1 MISEKAKIKKHIIRY
16 PDLTDIQL
24 SKKLKIHR
32 GKVYRARK
40 ELLDPKPSTDVS
52 SPKNAALTLNGFSG
66 IGEKFTDE
74 KSGLQ
79 KIRVS
84 HAVGPITG
92 NRFKLDHFSMFGTE
106 PQYSDDVINHW
117 QPHMSLAVFGREENR
132 ALTAAEINFKRQ
144 EKRRWIPNLY
154 VNPMHE
160 LDYIT
165 FEAIGRSTFGSPL
178 VQALVKFIVG
188 TGFKPELELI
198 NPNQDSDKNQK
209 EIDENQDVIHDLMQI
224 DNQLNFD
231 EGYEQDV
238 SFVDKMSAIIYNAL
252 HYNRGGL
259 IYSHDKVIKVNDK
272 PYKEIPSGL
281 WFAGARDLGINKV
294 NTTNGKLQAV
304 QWRNANDMVPLYD
317 MLYLW
322 NPMNASRKR
331 DAWGYGDSMFTPM
344 IDALRTVRKNMGVNF
359 QAMAET
365 SYAGLGFLI
374 VKPQGQTETEKQ
386 DEFLTIS
393 QNAAPASLNVLLEDP
408 NHVRLD
414 KLDYNAR
421 VKEFSDLNEALLRYT
436 VACAGLPQS
445 MFYDESQS
453 NRATMIGKIQLAT
466 ATTIQPL
473 REWISRMISPMW
485 YQRWFRLIYKDQ
497 DPELLKKFR
506 VKLVFDD
513 LKIEEWFD
521 KVEATNEMDSRK
533 ELTDTAYG
541 EQLGLKNYVGMVK
554 TGAETN
560 PGGNAKNSM
569 DIGGGNKLSIK
580 KPKEQIKTKET
591 I

>member
-1 MISEKAKIKKHIIRY
+1 VNPEQLKIMRWIVKF
-16 PDLTDIQL
+16 PNLTDIEIA
-24 SKKLKIHR
+24 KKLKINR
-32 GKVYRARK
+32 GKVYRARIQLK
-40 ELLDPKPSTDVS
+40 NPKPSTEDS
-52 SPKNAALTLNGFSG
+52 SPKNAPLTLNGFEG
-66 IGEKFTDE
+66 VGEKIVDSKGVT
-74 KSGLQ
+74 
-79 KIRVS
+79 KIRVA
-84 HAVGPITG
+84 HAAGPITG
-92 NRFKLDHFSMFGTE
+92 SRFKLDQFSMFGHE
-106 PQYSDDVINHW
+106 AQYSENIINHW
-117 QPHMSLAVFGREENR
+117 QPHMSLSVFGRTENR
-132 ALTAAEINFKRQ
+132 ALTAAEISFKKQ
-144 EKRRWIPNLY
+144 EKRRWIPDLY

-160 LDYIT
+160 LDYIA
-165 FEAIGRSTFGSPL
+165 FESIGRSTFGSPL

-198 NPNQDSDKNQK
+198 NPNKDDDKNQTI
-209 EIDENQDVIHDLMQI
+209 IDENQDVISDLMQI
-224 DNQLNFD
+224 DNQLNYD

-238 SFVDKMSAIIYNAL
+238 SFIDKMSAIIYNAL
-252 HYNRGGL
+252 HYNRGAL
-259 IYSHDKVIKVNDK
+259 IFAHDKTIKVNDK

-281 WFAGARDLGINKV
+281 WFAGARDLGINKI
-294 NTTNGKLQAV
+294 NTANGKLQSI

-322 NPMNASRKR
+322 NPMNAARKR

-365 SYAGLGFLI
+365 SYAGLGFLVI
-374 VKPQGQTETEKQ
+374 KPQGQTETEKQ
-386 DEFLTIS
+386 DEYLTIS
-393 QNAAPASLNVLLEDP
+393 QNAVPASLNILMEDP
-408 NHVRLD
+408 ENV
-414 KLDYNAR
+414 KFESIDYNAR

-485 YQRWFRLIYKDQ
+485 YQRWFRLIYKDKK
-497 DPELLKKFR
+497 PELLKLLRAKM
-506 VKLVFDD
+506 VFDD

-521 KVEATNEMDSRK
+521 KVEATNEMDARK
-533 ELTDTAYG
+533 ELNDTDYG
-541 EQLGLKNYVGMVK
+541 NQLGLKNYARMVK
-554 TGAETN
+554 TGAETH
-560 PGGNAKNSM
+560 PGGNGGNSM
-569 DIGGGNKLSIK
+569 SMGDGSKLTIK
-580 KPKEQIKTKET
+580 KPKEQIKTESK

>member
-1 MISEKAKIKKHIIRY
+1 MNTEKLKIMRWIVKF
-16 PDLTDIQL
+16 PNLTDIEL
-24 SKKLKIHR
+24 AKKLKIHR
-32 GKVYRARK
+32 GKVYRARL
-40 ELLDPKPSTDVS
+40 ELHNPKPSTNDS
-52 SPKNAALTLNGFSG
+52 SPKNATLTLNGFSG
-66 IGEKFTDE
+66 VGEKIVDSKGIT
-74 KSGLQ
+74 

-84 HAVGPITG
+84 HAAGPITG
-92 NRFKLDHFSMFGTE
+92 SRFKLDSFSMFGHE
-106 PQYSDDVINHW
+106 PQYSDDIIHHW
-117 QPHMSLAVFGREENR
+117 QPHMSLAVFGRQENR
-132 ALTAAEINFKRQ
+132 ALTASEISFKKQ
-144 EKRRWIPNLY
+144 EKKRWIPDLY

-160 LDYIT
+160 LDYIA
-165 FEAIGRSTFGSPL
+165 FESIGRSTFGSPL

-198 NPNQDSDKNQK
+198 NPNKDDDKNQK
-209 EIDENQDVIHDLMQI
+209 LIDDNQEIITDLMQI
-224 DNQLNFD
+224 DNQLNYD

-238 SFVDKMSAIIYNAL
+238 SFIDKMSAIIYNAL
-252 HYNRGGL
+252 HYNRGAL
-259 IYSHDKVIKVNDK
+259 IFAHDKTIKINDK

-281 WFAGARDLGINKV
+281 WFAGARDLGINKI
-294 NTTNGKLQAV
+294 NTTNGKLQSI

-322 NPMNASRKR
+322 NPMNAARKR

-365 SYAGLGFLI
+365 SYAGLGFLV
-374 VKPQGQTETEKQ
+374 VKPQGQTDTEKQ
-386 DEFLTIS
+386 DEYLSIS
-393 QNAAPASLNVLLEDP
+393 QNAVPASLNILMEDP
-408 NHVRLD
+408 DNVHFESV
-414 KLDYNAR
+414 DYNAK

-453 NRATMIGKIQLAT
+453 NRSTMIGKIQLAT

-485 YQRWFRLIYKDQ
+485 YQRWFRLIYKDTNP
-497 DPELLKKFR
+497 DLLKQFR

-521 KVEATNEMDSRK
+521 KVEATNEMDARK
-533 ELTDTAYG
+533 ELNDVDYG
-541 EQLGLKNYVGMVK
+541 NQLGLKNYASMVK

-560 PGGNAKNSM
+560 PGGNGGNSM
-569 DIGGGNKLSIK
+569 DLGGGNKLQMK
-580 KPKEQIKTKET
+580 KPKERIKDKSS

>member
-1 MISEKAKIKKHIIRY
+1 MRWIVKY
-16 PDLTDIQL
+16 PLLTDTEIA
-24 SKKLKIHR
+24 KKLDINR
-32 GKVYRARK
+32 GKVYRGRI
-40 ELLDPKPSTDVS
+40 LLNNPKLSTDDS
-52 SPKNAALTLNGFSG
+52 SPTNAALTMNGFSG
-66 IGEKFTDE
+66 VGEKVTDD
-74 KSGLQ
+74 KSGIT
-79 KIRVS
+79 KIKVS

-92 NRFKLDHFSMFGTE
+92 SRFKLDQFSMFGKE
-106 PQYSDDVINHW
+106 PQYNENIINHW
-117 QPHMSLAVFGREENR
+117 QPHMSLSVFGKAENR
-132 ALTAAEINFKRQ
+132 ALTAAEINFKKI
-144 EKRRWIPNLY
+144 EKRRWIPDLY

-160 LDYIT
+160 LDYIA
-165 FEAIGRSTFGSPL
+165 FESIGRSTFGSPL
-178 VQALVKFIVG
+178 VQAIVKFIVG
-188 TGFKPELELI
+188 TGFKPEVELI
-198 NPNQDSDKNQK
+198 NPNKDDDKNQK
-209 EIDENQDVIHDLMQI
+209 IIDENEDVITDLMQI
-224 DNQLNFD
+224 DNQLNYD

-238 SFVDKMSAIIYNAL
+238 SFIDKMSAIIYNAL
-252 HYNRGGL
+252 HYNRGAL
-259 IYSHDKVIKVNDK
+259 IFSHDKTVRVNDK

-281 WFAGARDLGINKV
+281 WFAGARDLGINKI
-294 NTTNGKLQAV
+294 NTANGKLQSI

-322 NPMNASRKR
+322 NPMNAARKR

-365 SYAGLGFLI
+365 SYAGLGFLVI
-374 VKPQGQTETEKQ
+374 APQGQTETEKQ
-386 DEFLTIS
+386 DEYQTIS
-393 QNAAPASLNVLLEDP
+393 QNAVPASLNILMEEPDNVKFE
-408 NHVRLD
+408 
-414 KLDYNAR
+414 KIDYNAR

-485 YQRWFRLIYKDQ
+485 YQRWFRLIYKDKKP
-497 DPELLKKFR
+497 DLLKLIR

-521 KVEATNEMDSRK
+521 KVEATNEMDARK
-533 ELTDTAYG
+533 ELNDPDYG
-541 EQLGLKNYVGMVK
+541 NQLGLKNYPRMVK
-554 TGAETN
+554 TGAETH
-560 PGGNAKNSM
+560 PGGNGGSNSIDM
-569 DIGGGNKLSIK
+569 GNGNKLQMK
-580 KPKEQIKTKET
+580 KPKERIKDTSK

>member
-1 MISEKAKIKKHIIRY
+1 MNTEKLKIMRWIVKF
-16 PDLTDIQL
+16 PNLSDIEIG
-24 SKKLKIHR
+24 KKLKIHR
-32 GKVYRARK
+32 GKVYRARL
-40 ELLDPKPSTDVS
+40 ELNNPKPSTDDS
-52 SPKNAALTLNGFSG
+52 SPKNAALTMNGFSG
-66 IGEKFTDE
+66 VGEKIVDN
-74 KSGLQ
+74 KGQ
-79 KIRVS
+79 MKIRVA
-84 HAVGPITG
+84 HAAGPITG
-92 NRFKLDHFSMFGTE
+92 SRFKLDSFSMFGHE
-106 PQYSDDVINHW
+106 PQYSEDVINHW
-117 QPHMSLAVFGREENR
+117 QPHMSLAVFGRQENR
-132 ALTAAEINFKRQ
+132 ALTASEISFKKVN
-144 EKRRWIPNLY
+144 KRRWIPDLY

-160 LDYIT
+160 LDYIA
-165 FEAIGRSTFGSPL
+165 FESIGRSTFGSPL

-198 NPNQDSDKNQK
+198 NPNRDDDKNQK
-209 EIDENQDVIHDLMQI
+209 LIDDSQDVISDLIQI
-224 DNQLNFD
+224 DNQLNYD

-252 HYNRGGL
+252 HYNRGAL
-259 IYSHDKVIKVNDK
+259 IFAHDKIVKVNDK

-281 WFAGARDLGINKV
+281 WFAGARDLGINKI
-294 NTTNGKLQAV
+294 NTANGKLQSI

-322 NPMNASRKR
+322 NPMNAARKR

-365 SYAGLGFLI
+365 SYAGLGFLVI
-374 VKPQGQTETEKQ
+374 KPEGQTEQEKI
-386 DEFLTIS
+386 DEYETIS
-393 QNAAPASLNVLLEDP
+393 QNAVPASLNILMEDP
-408 NHVRLD
+408 VNV
-414 KLDYNAR
+414 KFEKVDYNAK

-453 NRATMIGKIQLAT
+453 NRATMIGKIQLTT

-485 YQRWFRLIYKDQ
+485 YQRWFRLIYKDKKP
-497 DPELLKKFR
+497 DLLKILR

-521 KVEATNEMDSRK
+521 KVEATNEMDARK
-533 ELTDTAYG
+533 ELNDTDYG
-541 EQLGLKNYVGMVK
+541 NQLGLKNYARMVK
-554 TGAETN
+554 TGAETH
-560 PGGNAKNSM
+560 PGGNSGNSIDM
-569 DIGGGNKLSIK
+569 GNGDKLQMK
-580 KPKEQIKTKET
+580 KPKEQIKTN
-591 I
+591 